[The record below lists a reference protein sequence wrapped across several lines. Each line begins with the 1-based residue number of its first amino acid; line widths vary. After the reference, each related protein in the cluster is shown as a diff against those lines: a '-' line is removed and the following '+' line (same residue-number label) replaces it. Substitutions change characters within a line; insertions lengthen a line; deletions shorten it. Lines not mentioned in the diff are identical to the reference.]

1 MPISVFLMMN
11 SPAYVE
17 NDVEVVKESEAET
30 NNANNKAK
38 TVEEDVTKIK
48 NFRNQMLTSLHV
60 DASDKK
66 LVLPPRLNT
75 IQSGRTQ

>member
-1 MPISVFLMMN
+1 MMN

-17 NDVEVVKESEAET
+17 NDVKVVKESEAE

-48 NFRNQMLTSLHV
+48 NFRNQMLNSLHV